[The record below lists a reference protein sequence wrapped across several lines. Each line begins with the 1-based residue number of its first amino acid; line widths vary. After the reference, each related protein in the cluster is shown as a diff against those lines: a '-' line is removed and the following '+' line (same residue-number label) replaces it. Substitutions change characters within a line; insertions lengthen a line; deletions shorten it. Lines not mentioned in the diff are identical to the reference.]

1 MLWQV
6 DIRPYISPM
15 TDPALPSFAPDSPSV
30 KSVVIVEDDAAVR
43 KALSGVIQRSEGLHL
58 AGNFA
63 SGEEALLHVPALNP
77 NILLVDINLPGIDGV
92 ECVRQLGA
100 TLPGTLII
108 MLTVHDDTD
117 TIFEALSAGA
127 SGYLLKPVQA
137 AELLAAIR
145 DVYAGGSPMSSSIAR
160 KVVQSFKKTIKV
172 ADPEL
177 ETLTTREREI
187 LDLLSQG
194 LLYKEIGEQL
204 GVAYRTVH
212 THIERIYRKLHVRSR
227 AQAVAKYLKR

>member
-1 MLWQV
+1 MA
-6 DIRPYISPM
+6 IK
-15 TDPALPSFAPDSPSV
+15 SPSS

-43 KALSGVIQRSEGLHL
+43 ETL
-58 AGNFA
+58 AAVLARADGMRLVGSFG
-63 SGEEALLHVPALNP
+63 SGEDAVAGVPALRP
-77 NILLVDINLPGIDGV
+77 DILLVDINLPGIDGV
-92 ECVRQLGA
+92 ECVRRLGGV
-100 TLPGTLII
+100 LPDALII

-137 AELLAAIR
+137 AELLEAIR
-145 DVYAGGSPMSSSIAR
+145 DVHAGGSPMSSSIAR
-160 KVVQSFKKTIKV
+160 KVVQSFKKTVKV

-194 LLYKEIGEQL
+194 LLYKEIG
-204 GVAYRTVH
+204 
-212 THIERIYRKLHVRSR
+212 
-227 AQAVAKYLKR
+227 